1 MNVKVAK
8 FGGSSLA
15 DAIQM
20 NKVKEIIESDPA
32 RRYVVVSA
40 PGKRF
45 DGDNKITDLLYL
57 CKTHID
63 HNIEYGQVFQVIQD
77 RFRAIEL
84 NLGVDANLEKEFE
97 EIDRNLREGASADYI
112 ASRGE
117 YLNAKLVAAYL
128 GYDMVD
134 TAGLV
139 LFDER
144 GHFLDEAT
152 NEKLKEVVK
161 QFQITLNSIFK
172 VVLINKINILRWQMK
187 FHRLIQA

>member
-63 HNIEYGQVFQVIQD
+63 HNRKG
-77 RFRAIEL
+77 
-84 NLGVDANLEKEFE
+84 
-97 EIDRNLREGASADYI
+97 
-112 ASRGE
+112 
-117 YLNAKLVAAYL
+117 
-128 GYDMVD
+128 
-134 TAGLV
+134 
-139 LFDER
+139 
-144 GHFLDEAT
+144 
-152 NEKLKEVVK
+152 
-161 QFQITLNSIFK
+161 
-172 VVLINKINILRWQMK
+172 
-187 FHRLIQA
+187 